1 MTAPLSRL
9 GQDLGKTWALPEADT
24 PRHTRAPLL
33 GARVSLSRGR
43 LGHRQDLGGHAR
55 HRPRERIS
63 RRKVLLVG
71 VLLGIMRLSHRL
83 LRWAAVRVDEI
94 EGRLS

>member
-1 MTAPLSRL
+1 MTTPLSRL
-9 GQDLGKTWALPEADT
+9 GQDLGKTWALPESDT
-24 PRHTRAPLL
+24 PRHTRPPFI
-33 GARVSLSRGR
+33 GGRVSVSLGR

-55 HRPRERIS
+55 PRPPEKIS

-71 VLLGIMRLSHRL
+71 ALLVLMRLSHRL